1 MTANL
6 RCHWFQVGSLVVSH
20 ITSPVATWIA
30 LLSLLAVHLA
40 TNYKAVRCVAMRTL
54 NRQRT
59 GIVLS
64 HFHQTGRVLTPKEV
78 SRRERVL
85 ELDGV
90 LRWGEHSVFG
100 FGDVGVR
107 FATVLASL
115 MKDGS
120 FDDSASRRWIRELAT
135 IFRMQKYILWP
146 ATSTG
151 RRYLL
156 SASSLPTVY
165 ICLKVGATA
174 NDQAKAWSHALLV
187 AKELSSRRRRAR
199 QSGDKGR
206 DDDDSGMAAV
216 SEKVVVLQT
225 TMAEMDGQFAALA
238 SQLVAKGWDPDTA
251 CIETGSR
258 FRIAVVDEDT
268 GGTWGVPA
276 DGADVG
282 GVVDTNAALSTHR
295 ESKKAV

>member
-1 MTANL
+1 
-6 RCHWFQVGSLVVSH
+6 VGSLVVSR

-54 NRQRT
+54 NRQRM
-59 GIVLS
+59 GIVVS

-85 ELDGV
+85 EHDGV
-90 LRWGEHSVFG
+90 LRWGEHSVLG

-120 FDDSASRRWIRELAT
+120 FDDNASRRWIRELAT

-146 ATSTG
+146 AKSTG
-151 RRYLL
+151 RRRLL

-187 AKELSSRRRRAR
+187 AKELSSRRQRRAR
-199 QSGDKGR
+199 QSDDKNA
-206 DDDDSGMAAV
+206 DDDDDGMAVV
-216 SEKVVVLQT
+216 SEKVVVLQA
-225 TMAEMDGQFAALA
+225 TMAEMDGNFVALA
-238 SQLVAKGWDPDTA
+238 SQLAAKGWDPDTA
-251 CIETGSR
+251 CIETGGG
-258 FRIAVVDEDT
+258 FRIAVVSEDDR
-268 GGTWGVPA
+268 GAWGVPA
-276 DGADVG
+276 DGAGVG
-282 GVVDTNAALSTHR
+282 GVVDANAALSGHR